1 MSTYNKEKSMMPNR
15 ASAVKDEIIDDIQER
30 EEEDYEDDDLPK
42 PTLAISEFDTTNK

>member
-1 MSTYNKEKSMMPNR
+1 MSTYNKEKGMMPN
-15 ASAVKDEIIDDIQER
+15 AGKDEIIDDIQER